1 LSSKHEQ
8 FITIIIITIIIIVI
22 INNIIFIIS
31 FDVEILNCVCVCVV
45 RNRPANNNKT
55 IFKMF
60 IQYQFDL
67 SFEVFELTSPMG
79 LCAGK
84 LEACKNKQV
93 NIVLFFSFF
102 FFLLSFLPLYI
113 APFLISLFPPLPSQV
128 IPHEQ
133 QAGTMPPGPLSEEL
147 PINISSISRAAW
159 RPSAM
164 AHTINDWPRRQS
176 ELFQRDNESLLS
188 H

>member
-1 LSSKHEQ
+1 M
-8 FITIIIITIIIIVI
+8 
-22 INNIIFIIS
+22 
-31 FDVEILNCVCVCVV
+31 CVCVCVV